1 MNRAAIA
8 GITPEAQAA
17 WVAARVGLW
26 PDMHVFAFD
35 HRLQMEEI
43 PGADPE
49 RIAAFKA
56 LALRAAMQVADGR
69 PGYGILCDHR
79 LGADALAKAK
89 GQGLWIGRP
98 VEWPGSRPLR
108 LESELR
114 PDLGGLADWPKRH
127 VVKVLCFY
135 HPDDDA
141 AMKADQ
147 EATVTRLFHAAR
159 AQGLEFLLEVIPSK
173 AGPVDDGTTAAI
185 IQRFYDL
192 GIWPDWWK
200 LEPMQSEA
208 AWAQTCAAI
217 TRNDPQNRGI
227 VVLGLGEA
235 EDRLAASFALAAR
248 FPLVKG
254 FAVGRTIFGDA
265 ARHWLSGAITDQEA
279 IAEMSGKYRDL
290 CEVWNSS
297 RAQNGVVK

>member
-8 GITPEAQAA
+8 GITPGAQAA
-17 WVAARVGLW
+17 WVAARVGSW
-26 PDMHVFAFD
+26 PEMRVFAFD

-56 LALRAAMQVADGR
+56 LALRATQQVADGR
-69 PGYGILCDHR
+69 PGYGILCDQR
-79 LGADALAKAK
+79 LGADALAEAT

-108 LESELR
+108 LEPELR

-254 FAVGRTIFGDA
+254 FAVGRTIFQTA
-265 ARHWLSGAITDQEA
+265 AQAFFAGTLTGEEAVAAMAGNFDRLCKIWDKAHGAA
-279 IAEMSGKYRDL
+279 
-290 CEVWNSS
+290 
-297 RAQNGVVK
+297 